1 MSNLKNRAVN
11 LVSAILFTLTLATT
25 GKSIAAEHT
34 ALEPPTQVVDVRHSI
49 VKMRLAPSVSI
60 ADAAEAMISKAT
72 ELNLALVGQQR
83 ISNALRARGIETPHL
98 EIFQFCNPE
107 DAVKMVAHD
116 IIYASYMPCRVSLVE
131 DSSGTPWLTTL
142 NLNMM
147 IKQSKLPVDIYK
159 IAVTT
164 NTKMMTIMTAGAN
177 GEF

>member
-72 ELNLALVGQQR
+72 EQIG
-83 ISNALRARGIETPHL
+83 RA
-98 EIFQFCNPE
+98 
-107 DAVKMVAHD
+107 
-116 IIYASYMPCRVSLVE
+116 SCRERV
-131 DSSGTPWLTTL
+131 
-142 NLNMM
+142 
-147 IKQSKLPVDIYK
+147 
-159 IAVTT
+159 
-164 NTKMMTIMTAGAN
+164 
-177 GEF
+177 

>member
-1 MSNLKNRAVN
+1 
-11 LVSAILFTLTLATT
+11 
-25 GKSIAAEHT
+25 
-34 ALEPPTQVVDVRHSI
+34 
-49 VKMRLAPSVSI
+49 
-60 ADAAEAMISKAT
+60 
-72 ELNLALVGQQR
+72 
-83 ISNALRARGIETPHL
+83 
-98 EIFQFCNPE
+98 
-107 DAVKMVAHD
+107 
-116 IIYASYMPCRVSLVE
+116 MPCRVSLVE